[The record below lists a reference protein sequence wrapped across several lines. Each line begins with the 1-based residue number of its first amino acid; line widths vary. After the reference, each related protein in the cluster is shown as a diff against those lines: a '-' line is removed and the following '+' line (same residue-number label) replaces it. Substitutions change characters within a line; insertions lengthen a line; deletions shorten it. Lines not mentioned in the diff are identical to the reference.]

1 MSARLHGINNHR
13 AGTTART
20 LASRM
25 VASPELRC
33 SRHAE
38 DSSYALPSRDGGEPV
53 APSCGRIL
61 DGPRAGKRVFFE
73 GDDAD
78 LAGWSEVQTLGAG
91 ILRMLPLGHYVD
103 TQFSV
108 EEIPSICPLS
118 SRRRR

>member
-1 MSARLHGINNHR
+1 
-13 AGTTART
+13 
-20 LASRM
+20 M

-61 DGPRAGKRVFFE
+61 DGPRAGKRVFVE

-78 LAGWSEVQTLGAG
+78 LAGWSEVQTLEAG

-103 TQFSV
+103 THFSV
-108 EEIPSICPLS
+108 EETPSICPLS